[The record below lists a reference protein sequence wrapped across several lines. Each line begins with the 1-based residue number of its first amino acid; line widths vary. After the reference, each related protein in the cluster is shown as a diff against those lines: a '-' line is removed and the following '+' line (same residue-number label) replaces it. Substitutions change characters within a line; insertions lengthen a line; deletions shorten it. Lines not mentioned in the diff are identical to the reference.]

1 MQTNICAC
9 RRVQAPIVF
18 DFNFNKYLYNIAVY
32 IHIYKHTS
40 QRRFWC
46 FSAIPSQATG
56 HIHNNTFAKSWQFQ
70 KLYIYRYVMKKR
82 SVYRTYRACLLLAR
96 IGFQYGDLHGSRA
109 QPSIRKRLPRM
120 LGTQALFQ
128 VLALRPRTQR
138 FPSQWMTRDQWQLT
152 PTWRTWGGNLL
163 HKHVYI
169 YIYLFIYPP
178 ILLYEPIYLSM
189 LLSSYIYVSI
199 YIYLSIYL

>member
-1 MQTNICAC
+1 
-9 RRVQAPIVF
+9 
-18 DFNFNKYLYNIAVY
+18 
-32 IHIYKHTS
+32 
-40 QRRFWC
+40 
-46 FSAIPSQATG
+46 
-56 HIHNNTFAKSWQFQ
+56 
-70 KLYIYRYVMKKR
+70 MKKR

-169 YIYLFIYPP
+169 YIFIYLFIYPP
-178 ILLYEPIYLSM
+178 ILLYESIYLSM